1 MGAGRRAIAGPGPA
15 HPAPDAGG
23 IRTGIHHVGGVAG
36 DQCDGAVP
44 RHCQTRGRLGPRRQH
59 DILSGS
65 LLGHPLRSPRG
76 PRPDIRPVPRL
87 SEHRA
92 RSAEVHR
99 PHGAVPR
106 RRRPIAGSDRG
117 HHGCA
122 QPRPRSPYHRRAR
135 HHRHRCGQG
144 RGDSA
149 RHRTAH
155 RRPDRRVRIRRP
167 RSQSSRDGTDR
178 RRRGTERRGVADDR
192 QHQPVRAGKA
202 MTTALTELDRAR
214 DVALDLSGWGRRFV
228 FYQPRNFAF
237 WGYLALVGIG
247 VLTFFSTLAREYNA
261 YGEAIGLAVTSFAI
275 YAALFWWF
283 TDRID
288 PYAKLPHKLMVV
300 AFVWGG
306 FAATGAMAANAN
318 DAILAIYGKTLGQA
332 WALNWGAGLAAPFTE
347 ELAKG
352 SGLLLLIALAQ
363 RHIRTAFDGFI
374 LGAFIGL
381 GFQIVEDITYA
392 MTSAGTQ
399 FGANQIGAS
408 VGTIILRMLTGV
420 AAHILYS
427 AIFCA
432 GVVYLFGRPAEPR
445 RIGRGLLLI
454 AIPMLLH
461 GTWDSV
467 AAIAGQNALTLI
479 GLLIGT
485 IVVALII
492 VARVYKLTVA
502 RERDFVRDVMAP
514 EQARNVISP
523 IELDAM
529 AGNRKARK
537 AYRKA
542 GRNRPERR
550 RARYILNA
558 AYSLADE
565 LAAARGADTDRV
577 RFARSEV
584 SRIRAGLPSP
594 W

>member
-1 MGAGRRAIAGPGPA
+1 MT
-15 HPAPDAGG
+15 AP
-23 IRTGIHHVGGVAG
+23 
-36 DQCDGAVP
+36 
-44 RHCQTRGRLGPRRQH
+44 
-59 DILSGS
+59 
-65 LLGHPLRSPRG
+65 PL
-76 PRPDIRPVPRL
+76 
-87 SEHRA
+87 
-92 RSAEVHR
+92 
-99 PHGAVPR
+99 
-106 RRRPIAGSDRG
+106 
-117 HHGCA
+117 
-122 QPRPRSPYHRRAR
+122 
-135 HHRHRCGQG
+135 
-144 RGDSA
+144 
-149 RHRTAH
+149 
-155 RRPDRRVRIRRP
+155 
-167 RSQSSRDGTDR
+167 
-178 RRRGTERRGVADDR
+178 AD
-192 QHQPVRAGKA
+192 
-202 MTTALTELDRAR
+202 LDRAR

-237 WGYLALVGIG
+237 WGYLGLVGIG
-247 VLTFFSTLAREYNA
+247 VLNFLSTLAREYNA

-288 PYAKLPHKLMVV
+288 HYAKLPHKLMVI
-300 AFVWGG
+300 AFLWGG
-306 FAATGAMAANAN
+306 FAATGTMAANAN
-318 DAILAIYGKTLGQA
+318 DAILALYGKTFGQV
-332 WALNWGAGLAAPFTE
+332 WALNWGPGLAAPFTE

-363 RHIRTAFDGFI
+363 RHVRTAFDGFI

-381 GFQIVEDITYA
+381 GFQIVD
-392 MTSAGTQ
+392 
-399 FGANQIGAS
+399 
-408 VGTIILRMLTGV
+408 LRMVSGV

-467 AAIAGQNALTLI
+467 AALAGTSALVLI
-479 GLLIGT
+479 GLLLGT
-485 IVVALII
+485 VAVALII
-492 VARVYKLTVA
+492 VARVYRLTVT

-514 EQARNVISP
+514 EQARNVITP
-523 IELDAM
+523 VELDAM

-542 GRNRPERR
+542 SRNRGERR
-550 RARYILNA
+550 RSRYILNA
-558 AYSLADE
+558 AYALADE

-584 SRIRAGLPSP
+584 GRIRAGIPSP